1 MVAAGSGMALASSVS
16 SASSGVK
23 SCRRIRISTPDS
35 VAGNPI
41 GMRSRCCWRRSEE
54 RRVGSD
60 WSSDVCS
67 SDLLKREFG
76 LLGREELPQNPD
88 LHAGFGGRKP
98 DRHAVEMLLE
108 LAIESAG
115 FHILPLW
122 PDADGEQVFA
132 STDIERAIGNRGG
145 GHHGLA
151 ELVFGEH
158 LVLAAGGQDE
168 AVAVLV
174 NDVDLVAGGHGR
186 TAEAARPAA
195 ETLLVQPLSRGQ
207 LHNREHAIVE
217 AEVTQAARE
226 QRGLHVVAGA
236 FHGPGDGGAV

>member
-1 MVAAGSGMALASSVS
+1 MFSAISSGIQRSSPGAAGAPTGGNASARQGGESALLSNPPPPVSGPPVNGGGGL
-16 SASSGVK
+16 GNG
-23 SCRRIRISTPDS
+23 
-35 VAGNPI
+35 AGP
-41 GMRSRCCWRRSEE
+41 
-54 RRVGSD
+54 
-60 WSSDVCS
+60 
-67 SDLLKREFG
+67 KREFG

-98 DRHAVEMLLE
+98 DGHAVEMLLE

-186 TAEAARPAA
+186 AAEGARPAA
-195 ETLLVQPLSRGQ
+195 ETLLVQIGR
-207 LHNREHAIVE
+207 A
-217 AEVTQAARE
+217 
-226 QRGLHVVAGA
+226 HV
-236 FHGPGDGGAV
+236 